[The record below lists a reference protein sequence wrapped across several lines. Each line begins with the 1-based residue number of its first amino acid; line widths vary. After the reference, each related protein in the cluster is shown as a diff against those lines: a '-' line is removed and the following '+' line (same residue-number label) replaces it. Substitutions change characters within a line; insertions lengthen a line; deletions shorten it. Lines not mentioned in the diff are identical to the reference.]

1 MTSWPSTLSTHARAM
16 KLVPAA
22 TRLIL
27 GGPPRRENE
36 VQAFGRAVT
45 VVLELLADL
54 PSRLDVSD
62 LRQFAY
68 RLGFSK
74 AETAIMLMRGVPSL
88 DSRAFFRVDAVFT
101 DNGFKIIEINAGTTA
116 SGTTM
121 VLGSLPMILGEKQP
135 GNPLD
140 AWVRFMSTRVAAGST
155 GVVVDNA
162 SRGSLYRRY
171 SGLMVDRMRRARHC
185 SVLHAHSRR
194 LSWNGEELATGRLGV
209 RWAYPICFP
218 SHILNAPTDYAALV
232 AACSGGAVD
241 LPVDFS
247 TRILGG
253 KAGLAL
259 LHTLLDRRMLS
270 EAEADAVRRY
280 VPPTYILTTENEA
293 WAVRTRDQLTLKPS
307 VGSSGVGVLIGA
319 DVEASTWKQAID
331 RGVSSG
337 VVHVLQKT
345 CEAKIEPCIVAAGG
359 VPPKEVAGR
368 FVWGFFSAGGRP
380 CGEPMLRFKELAGS
394 RVINHANGAAI
405 GPLPPC

>member
-1 MTSWPSTLSTHARAM
+1 M

-27 GGPPRRENE
+27 GGPSRRENE

-54 PSRLDVSD
+54 PSRLDISD

-68 RLGFSK
+68 LLGFSE
-74 AETAIMLMRGVPSL
+74 AETAIMLMRGMPSL
-88 DSRAFFRVDAVFT
+88 DSRAFFRVDAVLT

-121 VLGSLPMILGEKQP
+121 ILGSLPMIVGARQP

-140 AWVRFMSTRVAAGST
+140 AWVRFMSMRVAAGST

-162 SRGSLYRRY
+162 SRGSLYHRY
-171 SGLMVDRMRRARHC
+171 SALMVDRMRRAKLC
-185 SVLHAHSRR
+185 QVLHTHSRR
-194 LSWNGEELATGRLGV
+194 LSWNGRELLTGRLGV
-209 RWAYPICFP
+209 HWVYPICFP

-232 AACSGGAVD
+232 LACSGRAVD

-247 TRILGG
+247 ARILGG

-259 LHTLLDRRMLS
+259 LHSLLTRRMLS
-270 EAEADAVRRY
+270 EAEADVVRRY
-280 VPPTYILTTENEA
+280 VPPTHILTAESRA
-293 WAVRTRDQLTLKPS
+293 WGGRTQDHLTLKPS

-319 DVEASTWKQAID
+319 DVEAATWRRALDQ
-331 RGVSSG
+331 GVSSG
-337 VVHVLQKT
+337 VVHVLQET
-345 CEAKIEPCIVAAGG
+345 CEAKIEPCVVAARG
-359 VPPKEVAGR
+359 VPPREVVGR
-368 FVWGFFSAGGRP
+368 FIWGFFSAGGQP

-405 GPLPPC
+405 GPLPPHC